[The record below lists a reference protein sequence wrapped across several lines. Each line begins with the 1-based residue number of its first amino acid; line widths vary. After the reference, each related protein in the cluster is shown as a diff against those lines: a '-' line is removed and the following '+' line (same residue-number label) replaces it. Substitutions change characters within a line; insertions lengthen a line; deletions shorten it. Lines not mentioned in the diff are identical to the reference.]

1 MLNDKQRKQI
11 IEMYSNGE
19 KVEVIAMIVGCRND
33 EVSKTAINAG
43 MRRTARCK
51 FLKSRDEAIV
61 NDYLSG
67 LKMLTISERHGLE
80 VSNIYRA
87 LKREGVTERRCKQ
100 TSEKQKRYRKAV
112 RDVSVDEL
120 VLI

>member
-11 IEMYSNGE
+11 IEMYGNGE

-51 FLKSRDEAIV
+51 FMKSRDEAIAA
-61 NDYLSG
+61 DYLSG
-67 LKMLTISERHGLE
+67 IKMLIISERHGLE

-100 TSEKQKRYRKAV
+100 ISEKQKRYRKAV
-112 RDVSVDEL
+112 RDVSIDEL